1 SSGAIEAGK
10 LPHRNLN
17 NLGVSACNG
26 DDDGDGV
33 EDFTALAGFND
44 WASLK
49 YNFRGSKH
57 FDDFQQLDFES
68 REVTN
73 FDIREMRI
81 GIIEAFDETI
91 QDLPD
96 SHLPKDRKSTR
107 LNSSHVSISY
117 AVFCLK
123 KKKNGVIFANLIT
136 RNV

>member
-1 SSGAIEAGK
+1 
-10 LPHRNLN
+10 
-17 NLGVSACNG
+17 
-26 DDDGDGV
+26 

-96 SHLPKDRKSTR
+96 SAFDIATSATQRKQDLHNALLGVTAFLKVDDVQSAVSALLDRKSTR
-107 LNSSHVSISY
+107 LNSSHVEI
-117 AVFCLK
+117 
-123 KKKNGVIFANLIT
+123 
-136 RNV
+136 